1 MKVMLDTSVLVPAM
15 VALHPRH
22 SRAAPWLRK
31 ARAGK
36 AQLVVAAHSLAETY
50 AVLSAMPTRPRLT
63 PAITRQM
70 IRANIE
76 PFAEVVA
83 LRPADYRRV
92 LDDVASLGLAGGVVY
107 DALAGRVAQ
116 KAKVDALLTFNTR
129 DFLRVWP
136 EGADVIQEP

>member
-15 VALHPRH
+15 VRSHPRH
-22 SRAAPWLRK
+22 RRAEPWLRK
-31 ARAGK
+31 ARLGK
-36 AQLVVAAHSLAETY
+36 VQLVLAAHSLAETY

-63 PAITRQM
+63 PAAARQM
-70 IRANIE
+70 IRTNIE
-76 PFAEVVA
+76 PFGETMA
-83 LRPADYRRV
+83 LRPTDYRRV

-107 DALAGRVAQ
+107 DALAARVAQ

-136 EGADVIQEP
+136 EGADVIREP